1 MKAIDQEVKFE
12 DVGVLNRPVIS
23 KTDLKG
29 NIIFVNSAFCKL
41 SGYTKEELIG
51 KSHNIIRHSDMPKI
65 IFKELWDTIEKNQN
79 YRGIIKNLRKDGK
92 YYWVEVFIEPIYDDN
107 GKKVG
112 YISVNK
118 PVSTEDKK
126 KYSDIYKQL
135 KHKETT

>member
-1 MKAIDQEVKFE
+1 MKTIDKEVKFE

-29 NIIFVNSAFCKL
+29 KIIFVNSAFCKL
-41 SGYTKEELIG
+41 SGYQKEELIG
-51 KSHNIIRHSDMPKI
+51 QSHNVVRHPDMPKT

-107 GKKVG
+107 GKKIG

-118 PVSTEDKK
+118 PVSNEDKK
-126 KYSDIYKQL
+126 KYSEIYRQL
-135 KHKETT
+135 KQKEQT